1 MDPISNMFTK
11 IRNAAAVKKE
21 AVEIPFSY
29 VKYEIAKILKEN
41 GFVKEVDKRGRGTK
55 KVIKV
60 VLNYKEGEPVIS
72 GIKRVSKPGQR
83 IYKGTRE
90 IRPVK
95 SGYGLAIIST
105 PKGLM
110 TDKQAKKAKVGGE
123 IICEVW

>member
-11 IRNAAAVKKE
+11 IRNAIAVKKE
-21 AVEIPFSY
+21 TVEIPFSY
-29 VKYEIAKILKEN
+29 IKYEIAKILKEN

-60 VLNYKEGEPVIS
+60 VLNYKEEEPAIS
-72 GIKRVSKPGQR
+72 GIKRISRPGQR

>member
-1 MDPISNMFTK
+1 MFTK